1 MSEGG
6 FDHIDQELRDWEI
19 ASHRA
24 KIVQSVICRPRPMR
38 PHVELAASEHGVS
51 TAMIYRWIA
60 AYTKQP
66 EVKTLLPKRR
76 GPVSGRT
83 YLDPDSEDTISET
96 IKTFYTKHPKIKFS
110 KLHEEVVSS
119 CRKKGISP
127 VPSKA
132 TIRRRADALSVELK
146 NKLKHGPKK
155 GKHLSTPIKK
165 PYVADYPMQIVQFDH
180 TLCDVLIVDSF
191 DRTALRRPWVTLAVD
206 IYSRCIVGY
215 YAGLDS
221 PSSTTVAMAV
231 TNTIL
236 PKQDT
241 LARLGIDDQF
251 NWPCH
256 GFYENG
262 HHDNGKDFRGKALQ
276 LGCVQYRI
284 NLIFRPPGKPHFG
297 GHIERLIGT
306 IMGEVHLLPGT
317 TFSNVKDRGEY
328 PSEARATL
336 SFDEFEKWLVLQI
349 IIYNNKI
356 HRSISEPP
364 ISKFLDHTSTKE
376 TLRNIPTDSFKFF
389 VSFLPVE
396 ERTLR
401 KEGIEL
407 FKTFY
412 RADILYSPR
421 TPIGSKIII
430 RYDPRDISKLY
441 YTAPDGEIY
450 DIPQAHSGRPK
461 LSLFEH
467 KAALKALRKKGLEQI
482 DEETIY
488 RAIDEQKKVL
498 SKASKLTKKM
508 RVNAAKLGIRQNQ
521 LSRFQ
526 PKPEQQSSTDEQSE
540 VEASQEDAKPIKLFD
555 VEEW

>member
-1 MSEGG
+1 MV
-6 FDHIDQELRDWEI
+6 DDNLKHINQELQDWET

-24 KIVQSVICRPRPMR
+24 KIVESIICLPRPLR
-38 PHVELAASEHGVS
+38 PHVQAAAKKHSVS
-51 TAMIYRWIA
+51 VAMIYRWIA
-60 AYTKQP
+60 AYTERP
-66 EVKTLLPKRR
+66 EVKTLLPKRP
-76 GPVSGRT
+76 GPSSGKT
-83 YLDPDSEDTISET
+83 SICPEAENAISET
-96 IKTFYTKHPKIKFS
+96 IKDFYTKHPKIKFS
-110 KLHEEVVSS
+110 KLHQEVIST

-165 PYVADYPMQIVQFDH
+165 PYVADYPMQVVQFDH
-180 TLCDVLIVDSF
+180 TLCDVFIVDDF
-191 DRTALRRPWVTLAVD
+191 DRTALRRPWITLAID

-215 YAGLDS
+215 YAGLDA

-241 LARLGIDDQF
+241 LARLAIDDQF

-262 HHDNGKDFRGKALQ
+262 HHDNGKDFRGKALR
-276 LGCVQYRI
+276 LGCVQNRI

-328 PSEARATL
+328 SSEARATL
-336 SFDEFEKWLVLQI
+336 SFNEFEKWLVLQI

-364 ISKFLDHTSTKE
+364 ISRFLEHKSTKE

-389 VSFLPVE
+389 VSFLPVA

-421 TPIGSKIII
+421 TPIGSKIIV

-441 YTAPDGEIY
+441 YVAPDGEIY
-450 DIPQAHSGRPK
+450 DIPQADSSRPK

-482 DEETIY
+482 DEEAIY

-498 SKASKLTKKM
+498 RKASKLTKKM
-508 RVNAAKLGIRQNQ
+508 RVKAAKLGIRQDQ

-526 PKPEQQSSTDEQSE
+526 AKPPQQLPDDEQSE
-540 VEASQEDAKPIKLFD
+540 VQASKEHAEPIELFD

>member
-1 MSEGG
+1 MAQGG
-6 FDHIDQELRDWEI
+6 VDHIDQELRDWEI
-19 ASHRA
+19 ASRRA
-24 KIVQSVICRPRPMR
+24 KIVESIICRPRPMR

-51 TAMIYRWIA
+51 IAMIYRWIA
-60 AYTKQP
+60 AYTEQP

-76 GPVSGRT
+76 GPASGRT
-83 YLDPDSEDTISET
+83 CLGSEVEDTISET

-110 KLHEEVVSS
+110 KLHKEVISS
-119 CRKKGISP
+119 CRNKGISP
-127 VPSKA
+127 APSKA
-132 TIRRRADALSVELK
+132 TIRRRADAISLELK
-146 NKLKHGPKK
+146 NKINHGPKK

-165 PYVADYPMQIVQFDH
+165 PYSADYPMQIVQFDH
-180 TLCDVLIVDSF
+180 TVCDVFIVDNF
-191 DRTALRRPWVTLAVD
+191 DRTALVRPWITLAID

-236 PKQDT
+236 PKNDT
-241 LARLGIDDQF
+241 LSRLGIDEDF
-251 NWPCH
+251 TWPCH
-256 GFYENG
+256 GIYESS
-262 HHDNGKDFRGKALQ
+262 HHDNAKEFRGRALK
-276 LGCVQYRI
+276 LGCVQNGI
-284 NLIFRPPGKPHFG
+284 NLIFRPLGKPHFG

-317 TFSNVKDRGEY
+317 TFSNVQDRGEY

-336 SFDEFEKWLVLQI
+336 SFEEFEKWLVLQI
-349 IIYNNKI
+349 IIYNNTI

-364 ISKFLDHTSTKE
+364 ISKFLEHKCTKE
-376 TLRNIPTDSFKFF
+376 TLRNTPKDPFKFF
-389 VSFLPVE
+389 VSFLPFE
-396 ERTLR
+396 LRTLR
-401 KEGIEL
+401 REGIQL

-421 TPIGSKIII
+421 TPIGSKIVV

-441 YTAPDGEIY
+441 YVAPDGEIY
-450 DIPQAHSGRPK
+450 DIPQAHSGRPRI
-461 LSLFEH
+461 SLFEH
-467 KAALKALRKKGLEQI
+467 KAALKALKKKGLEQI

-498 SKASKLTKKM
+498 NKASKLTKKM
-508 RVNAAKLGIRQNQ
+508 RVKAAKLEIRQDQ
-521 LSRFQ
+521 LSRYR
-526 PKPEQQSSTDEQSE
+526 PKTKQQTPGDEQSQFE
-540 VEASQEDAKPIKLFD
+540 TSHEQPEPINLFD